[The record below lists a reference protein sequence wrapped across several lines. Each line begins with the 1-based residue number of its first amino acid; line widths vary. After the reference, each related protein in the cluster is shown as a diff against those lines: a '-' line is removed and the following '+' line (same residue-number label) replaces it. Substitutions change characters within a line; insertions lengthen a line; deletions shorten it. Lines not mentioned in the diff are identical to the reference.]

1 MRMRKKKVGAP
12 PPPPPTR
19 DTANQVLSNPPS
31 ASPPVVAAPKA
42 EEVSPVSGGEV
53 EESAKNRTA
62 DEKRCELSLN
72 HKKLKMVTEIS
83 NANDPFSPLALHHRE
98 LQERPVHVRHR
109 KQRHLLQLVRLQQ
122 AWRHRLWLLRLRIRR
137 LLPL

>member
-12 PPPPPTR
+12 PPPPTR
-19 DTANQVLSNPPS
+19 DTANQVLPNSPS

-62 DEKRCELSLN
+62 DEKRCELSLY
-72 HKKLKMVTEIS
+72 HDKMKTVTEIS
-83 NANDPFSPLALHHRE
+83 DFERE
-98 LQERPVHVRHR
+98 
-109 KQRHLLQLVRLQQ
+109 
-122 AWRHRLWLLRLRIRR
+122 
-137 LLPL
+137 